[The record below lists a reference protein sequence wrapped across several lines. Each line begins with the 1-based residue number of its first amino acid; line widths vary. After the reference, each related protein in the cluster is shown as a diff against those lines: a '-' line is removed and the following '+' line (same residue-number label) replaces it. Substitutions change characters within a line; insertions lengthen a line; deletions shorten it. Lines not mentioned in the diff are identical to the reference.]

1 MEPATSSRTLL
12 PRLDIPA
19 NALCTAERDP
29 VATAERTRWLM
40 VAARAQ
46 RLRADKAAARKRADD
61 RATPPSARPWLCAIR
76 LRGCQWLRGCAG
88 RAPPPPPP
96 PRQHLQPEQPS
107 FARTASRQHAGWLLL
122 PRSTSS
128 SYLHVGTGT
137 SYYSSSRALR
147 LY

>member
-1 MEPATSSRTLL
+1 MELATSSRTLL

-61 RATPPSARPWLCAIR
+61 RRHR
-76 LRGCQWLRGCAG
+76 LPGPGCAQSACAAAYG
-88 RAPPPPPP
+88 GCAAARAA
-96 PRQHLQPEQPS
+96 RRRRRRRRGSICSQSSHRSLAQP
-107 FARTASRQHAGWLLL
+107 AGSTLAGYYCLDLLVVAI
-122 PRSTSS
+122 
-128 SYLHVGTGT
+128 YM
-137 SYYSSSRALR
+137 
-147 LY
+147 

>member
-1 MEPATSSRTLL
+1 MELATSSRTLL

-61 RATPPSARPWLCAIR
+61 RRHRLPGPVRNSPAAGCAPAGAAAAAAGAAARRRIASSWLLAGTHSPLASSR
-76 LRGCQWLRGCAG
+76 HRSTLLRGCCYCAT
-88 RAPPPPPP
+88 RD
-96 PRQHLQPEQPS
+96 
-107 FARTASRQHAGWLLL
+107 
-122 PRSTSS
+122 
-128 SYLHVGTGT
+128 
-137 SYYSSSRALR
+137 